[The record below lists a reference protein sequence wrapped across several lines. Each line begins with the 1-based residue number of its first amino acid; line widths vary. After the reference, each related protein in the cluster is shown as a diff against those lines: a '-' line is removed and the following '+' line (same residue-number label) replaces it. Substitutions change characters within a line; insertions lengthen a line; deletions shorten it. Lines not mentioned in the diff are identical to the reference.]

1 MTLETFYFLHPVLK
15 RLSTKDA
22 ASWSKWIVSQR
33 TRFNTEQQRLAAGDR
48 KVWRVGM
55 AYNLES
61 FSNWREET
69 VPEDAEET
77 AEDAGV
83 HLAGARYPSS
93 PSSSS
98 NRGGCAVHGW
108 QVSHRSTDCHVLKN
122 MDGETWA
129 RTARAMNACVK
140 CGGFFKRGHI
150 CPRLV
155 CSTCGMS
162 GHAAF
167 RSRRRE
173 EDPVSY
179 THLTLP
185 TIYSV

>member
-1 MTLETFYFLHPVLK
+1 MCIRDRTDAHVKSLRAAMLEEEVTLETFYFLHPVLK

-77 AEDAGV
+77 PEDAGV

-98 NRGGCAVHGW
+98 GRGGCAVHGW

-140 CGGFFKRGHI
+140 CGEFLKR
-150 CPRLV
+150 CLLYTSPSPRDL
-155 CSTCGMS
+155 ST
-162 GHAAF
+162 
-167 RSRRRE
+167 SRM
-173 EDPVSY
+173 PS
-179 THLTLP
+179 
-185 TIYSV
+185 SA